1 MKQSTK
7 GDNSPNYN
15 AEQMIFVQQS
25 LQAPRGN
32 EVVSMVA
39 VIKHLSLNARDFSY
53 ESNEDYRKAFNDK
66 LEEYPEINAM
76 MSSEFIDL
84 SVLYENPYQLGWLAE
99 GVDEV
104 AKKKIA
110 LHLRSRSIDLLEG
123 RNPQAAIAALCSEL
137 KFAFDDED
145 SFDESAVRYFILRQ
159 FMECNVLPLGAVA

>member
-15 AEQMIFVQQS
+15 AEQMFFVQQLPQS
-25 LQAPRGN
+25 PKGN
-32 EVVSMVA
+32 EVISMVS
-39 VIKHLSLNARDFSY
+39 VIKHLSLHAQDSSY
-53 ESNEDYRKAFNDK
+53 ESSEDYRKAFNEK
-66 LEEYPEINAM
+66 LAEYPDINKM

-84 SVLYENPYQLGWLAE
+84 SVLYESPYQLGWLAE

-110 LHLRSRSIDLLEG
+110 LYLRSKSVDLLQS
-123 RNPQAAIAALCSEL
+123 RNPQTAIAALCEEL
-137 KFAFDDED
+137 KLAFSDKD

-159 FMECNVLPLGAVA
+159 FMECNVLPVGAAV